1 MVPKLHSAFF
11 AILGLHLTTFGR
23 LGVLEVGLCGTFPG
37 TTWQGEKNMLP
48 HQKLPCGSKFCEP
61 NFQEFRLKWW
71 RKELFCIVGTSWMG
85 WGRVE
90 WDWHMG
96 MSYLIS
102 LNPKLLKNIAYFHST
117 RCWLQLKSLI
127 CYFRS
132 YHTWL
137 ISGRNL
143 DWAYHR
149 GCKHSGIG
157 WWGSRCIASFTALPR
172 QIPTSFVGPI

>member
-1 MVPKLHSAFF
+1 
-11 AILGLHLTTFGR
+11 
-23 LGVLEVGLCGTFPG
+23 
-37 TTWQGEKNMLP
+37 
-48 HQKLPCGSKFCEP
+48 
-61 NFQEFRLKWW
+61 
-71 RKELFCIVGTSWMG
+71 
-85 WGRVE
+85 
-90 WDWHMG
+90 MG

-117 RCWLQLKSLI
+117 RCWLQLKSLL

-172 QIPTSFVGPI
+172 QIPTSFVGPLYKVKVIVLFKKTESQKAETSWDQNEPIFVRFHLCLCICILHCNDEARGPSSEEISRFIWRGSA